1 MDAAMVK
8 AFHVKVASL
17 VRTLKEYK
25 SYKKEVDGYDM
36 NLVSQDKKQ
45 QEFYQESKSA
55 LDQVEKKL
63 VDYYMQLNAYMQ
75 ENK

>member
-1 MDAAMVK
+1 MDAAKVK

-17 VRTLKEYK
+17 TRILKEYK
-25 SYKKEVDGYDM
+25 SYQQEVGAYDL

-55 LDQVEKKL
+55 LDQVEQKL
-63 VDYYMQLNAYMQ
+63 IDFYMQLNAFIQ
-75 ENK
+75 